1 MQMPHD
7 VETFGAALRRLERSI
22 DLLTDE
28 VELGNK
34 SQIKQRVEEIRCFM
48 VMVKN
53 NKPSRD
59 LNITPAEY
67 IAEYMEKCSDN
78 V

>member
-7 VETFGAALRRLERSI
+7 VETFGAALSRLGRSVDI
-22 DLLTDE
+22 LADE
-28 VELGNK
+28 VRLGNL
-34 SQIKQRVEEIRCFM
+34 SQIKQRVEEIRCLM

-67 IAEYMEKCSDN
+67 IAEYMEKCSEN
-78 V
+78 L

>member
-34 SQIKQRVEEIRCFM
+34 SQIKQRVEEIRCLM

-53 NKPSRD
+53 NKPSSD
-59 LNITPAEY
+59 LNITPAQY
-67 IAEYMEKCSDN
+67 WAKSSDN

>member
-7 VETFGAALRRLERSI
+7 VETFGAALSRLGRSI

-28 VELGNK
+28 LRLGNE
-34 SQIKQRVEEIRCFM
+34 SQVEQRIEEVRSLM
-48 VMVKN
+48 AMVKN

-67 IAEYMEKCSDN
+67 IAEYMEKCSEN
-78 V
+78 L

>member
-7 VETFGAALRRLERSI
+7 VETFGAALSRLGRSVDI
-22 DLLTDE
+22 LADE
-28 VELGNK
+28 VRLGNL
-34 SQIKQRVEEIRCFM
+34 SQIKQRVEEIRCLM

>member
-34 SQIKQRVEEIRCFM
+34 SQIKQRVEEIRCLI